1 MTFESGDACPGGI
14 QRRAD
19 VIFSCGPKLAI
30 AEASEPSIC
39 SYVLRAT
46 SPAACQVD
54 RLNRK
59 LPVFVR
65 HSRRRRTRMPS
76 CNAHF

>member
-19 VIFSCGPKLAI
+19 VIFSCGPELAI

-54 RLNRK
+54 RLPAIESKIAGFRAS
-59 LPVFVR
+59 LQAAS
-65 HSRRRRTRMPS
+65 HED
-76 CNAHF
+76 AEL